1 MVFFLSFSLSKFL
14 VHFSYWRSNRLCCLH
29 CKTDNLRLVFSPLQY
44 VDRLG
49 KGRRNLFSFSSSS
62 PFSSSFHI
70 TPSSPANLLSP
81 GNNEMGIMQ
90 RGEKR
95 EGLLEKGGQR
105 VFLLLLLCSPKGGRH
120 RASRDFFPF
129 FSPSAHSISGPSF
142 PFLLLLLLLGPISS
156 RPCARPEAKVG

>member
-90 RGEKR
+90 RGEKGRGCWRRAAKGFSSSSSSAVLR
-95 EGLLEKGGQR
+95 EGDTVPVEIFSLF
-105 VFLLLLLCSPKGGRH
+105 FLLPLTP
-120 RASRDFFPF
+120 FPDPP
-129 FSPSAHSISGPSF
+129 SPSSSSSSFWGPF
-142 PFLLLLLLLGPISS
+142 RHAPAP
-156 RPCARPEAKVG
+156 ARRQK